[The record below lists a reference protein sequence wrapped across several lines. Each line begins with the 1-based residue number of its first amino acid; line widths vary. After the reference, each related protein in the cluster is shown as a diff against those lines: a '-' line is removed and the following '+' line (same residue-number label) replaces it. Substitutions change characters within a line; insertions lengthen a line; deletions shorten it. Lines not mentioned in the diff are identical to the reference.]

1 MANEHNLKKGKAT
14 QFHSGEEAVRNGR
27 KGGKASGKKKRE
39 QKAIRQILTEMLDI
53 TAKDSK
59 QFAGLAKKLGLES
72 DKSVKEA
79 FTMVCLLNTLKK
91 GDLSDL
97 EKLTL
102 LLGEDRLQSEDS
114 SAQSDLLEAIKKAV
128 KDD

>member
-1 MANEHNLKKGKAT
+1 MIPNEERTPSERRRNASKA
-14 QFHSGEEAVRNGR
+14 
-27 KGGKASGKKKRE
+27 GKASGKKRRE
-39 QKAIRQILTEMLDI
+39 QKAVRQILAELLDN
-53 TAKDSK
+53 TVKDSK

-72 DKSVKEA
+72 NKSVKEV

-102 LLGEDRLQSEDS
+102 LLGEDRLPPEDSTAQSE
-114 SAQSDLLEAIKKAV
+114 LLQAIEKAV
-128 KDD
+128 KND

>member
-1 MANEHNLKKGKAT
+1 MANEKNLIPNEERTPSERRRNASKA
-14 QFHSGEEAVRNGR
+14 
-27 KGGKASGKKKRE
+27 GKASGKKRRE
-39 QKAIRQILTEMLDI
+39 QKAVRQILAELLDN
-53 TAKDSK
+53 TVKDSK

-72 DKSVKEA
+72 NKSVKEV

-102 LLGEDRLQSEDS
+102 LLGEDRLPPEDSTAQSE
-114 SAQSDLLEAIKKAV
+114 LLQAIEKAV
-128 KDD
+128 KND